1 VARGAAV
8 ILAVVGALL
17 AANARPAS
25 ASRFL
30 RVGLFDD
37 TQTLYEPTPRTFEY
51 IKELHAQE
59 LRITLNWGGASGVAK
74 YRPHHPSDPNDPA
87 YDWSQYDQAVEDAT
101 QAGAHVL
108 FTIYGTPGWANGDR
122 GANTA
127 PTDAT
132 DLKDFAYAAAV
143 RYSGLFAG
151 RHDRALPAVRD
162 WLAWN
167 EPNNPVF
174 LTPQF
179 VRRGKRWSMLSPT
192 SYARICNAVYTG
204 VHLTGIAGVRVACG
218 ATSPRG
224 NNDPNSIR
232 PSISPIAFIV
242 AAKKA
247 GLETFDAWAHHP
259 YYQSPTDTP
268 TTIPLSPNGAPATA
282 VRLGNI
288 ASLIRAVTALYGNKR
303 IWITEYGYQTNPPD
317 PIYGVSDAK
326 QAAYLSEAVQIARE
340 NPRID
345 MFIWFLLEDE
355 PAVAGWQSGLLTS
368 RGAKKPAFN
377 AFMKAAVG

>member
-1 VARGAAV
+1 MPRGAV
-8 ILAVVGALL
+8 FVLAIAGILL
-17 AANARPAS
+17 AASAQPAS

-37 TQTLYEPTPRTFEY
+37 TQTLYEPTPQAFEY
-51 IKELHAQE
+51 IRELHVQE
-59 LRITLNWGGASGVAK
+59 LRLTLNWGGPAGVATS
-74 YRPHHPSDPNDPA
+74 RPQHPSDPNDPA
-87 YDWSQYDQAVEDAT
+87 YDWSEYDQAAEDAT

-108 FTIYGTPGWANGDR
+108 FTIYGTPAWANRDQGV
-122 GANTA
+122 NVA
-127 PTDAT
+127 PTNPL
-132 DLKDFAYAAAV
+132 DLQLFAYAAAV
-143 RYSGLFAG
+143 RYGGLFPG
-151 RHDRALPAVRD
+151 RDGRVLPAVRE

-179 VRRGKRWSMLSPT
+179 VRTERAWSMQSPA

-224 NNDPNSIR
+224 NNDPNSSR

-268 TTIPLSPNGAPATA
+268 TTVPLSPNGAPATA

-288 ASLIRAVTALYGNKR
+288 ASLIRTVTSLYGNKR

-317 PIYGVSDAK
+317 PLYGVSDAK
-326 QAAYLSEAVQIARE
+326 QAAYLSEAIQIARR

-355 PAVAGWQSGLLTS
+355 PATAGWQSGLLTS
-368 RGAKKPAFN
+368 RGKRKPAFD
-377 AFMKAAVG
+377 AFMRAALG